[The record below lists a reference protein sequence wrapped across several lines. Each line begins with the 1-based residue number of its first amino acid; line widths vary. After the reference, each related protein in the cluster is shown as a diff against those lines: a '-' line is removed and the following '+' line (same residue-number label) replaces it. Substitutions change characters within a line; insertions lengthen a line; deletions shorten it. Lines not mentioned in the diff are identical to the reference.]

1 MLSFDL
7 LDFCLSN
14 VVAADSLDQK
24 GIVVAGAS
32 LKVQFLYTGERKAV
46 FGTASRDILFL

>member
-1 MLSFDL
+1 MLSSDL

-14 VVAADSLDQK
+14 VVAANSLDQK
-24 GIVVAGAS
+24 GIVVTGAS
-32 LKVQFLYTGERKAV
+32 LKFQFLYPGKRKAV